1 MPAPLDLA
9 PLDFALIAIALASLA
24 VAFSQIDAR
33 GALAGDDGV
42 SDAILS
48 ALV

>member
-9 PLDFALIAIALASLA
+9 PVDWALIAIALAAL
-24 VAFSQIDAR
+24 VFAFSQIGAR

-48 ALV
+48 ALA

>member
-1 MPAPLDLA
+1 VLA
-9 PLDFALIAIALASLA
+9 AIALASLA
-24 VAFSQIDAR
+24 VAFSRIDAR
-33 GALAGDDGV
+33 VAPEGDDGV